1 MTPTYNQTDLFS
13 GVDLYKVN
21 HRWVRLEEITVGDLV
36 QPPYSSRSSSRSL
49 ITTFKISWIDISLTI
64 Y

>member
-49 ITTFKISWIDISLTI
+49 ITTVKISWIDISLTI